1 MKKILN
7 VAVIAHVDA
16 GKSTLVDAL
25 LDQSGT
31 FGERDE
37 RVEQIMDSDDIEKER
52 GITIYSKNCAI
63 DYKGTKINIVDTPGH
78 ADFSGEVER
87 IIKNVD
93 TVFLLVDAS
102 EGPMPQTRF
111 VLEKSLE
118 QGLKPI
124 LIVNKIDKD
133 DARPM
138 EVVEMVLELFMEL
151 GADDEQLDFPVLFG
165 STKNGMMKASM
176 DDESDNLEPL
186 FKMLLDHVPA
196 YPFTS
201 EDETQMQITSLK
213 YDNFLG
219 RIGIGRL
226 KKGTLATGKKYS
238 LINEEGKVK
247 NVQFAKLFVNKGLD
261 RDEVKQVEAGDMAM
275 VTGIADITIGDTIS
289 TVENPQAMEKIHIEE
304 PTISMS
310 FLVNK
315 SPLAGQEGKLVTSRN
330 ISERLNKELET
341 NVSLKIDTLT
351 EGDEGFKVSGRG
363 ELHLSVLIENMR
375 REGFELAVSK
385 PKVIYKTI
393 DGVRNEPFEEAV
405 ITCADEFSGAVIQ
418 QVSERKGLMQDMS
431 NVNGQTRMVFH
442 VPTRGLIGYR
452 QSFITTTR
460 GTGILEKTF
469 LDYRPHAG
477 EVESRKNGVL
487 VSTEKGGAMAYSLWK
502 ISERGDLFI
511 MPQTSVY
518 EGMIIGINSR
528 SQDMDVNPIKNKAMT
543 NVRSSGTDDAVK
555 VPKAIILTLEE
566 ALEFIEPDELVEVT
580 PESIRLRKKVLDKR
594 YRHQTKY

>member
-487 VSTEKGGAMAYSLWK
+487 VSTEKGGAMAYSL
-502 ISERGDLFI
+502 
-511 MPQTSVY
+511 
-518 EGMIIGINSR
+518 
-528 SQDMDVNPIKNKAMT
+528 
-543 NVRSSGTDDAVK
+543 
-555 VPKAIILTLEE
+555 
-566 ALEFIEPDELVEVT
+566 
-580 PESIRLRKKVLDKR
+580 
-594 YRHQTKY
+594 